1 MHIEEEYEIMII
13 ERRTLTITPV
23 NALMSFNKKSLLI
36 SGIEAGEYNVVY
48 EEGKI
53 TIVKELK
60 SVVI

>member
-1 MHIEEEYEIMII
+1 MII
-13 ERRTLTITPV
+13 ERRTLTVTNV
-23 NALMSFNKKSLLI
+23 NAVMSFNKRSLEEYGLK
-36 SGIEAGEYNVVY
+36 AGEYNVVY

>member
-1 MHIEEEYEIMII
+1 MEELNRIMII

-36 SGIEAGEYNVVY
+36 NGLEAGEYNVVY